1 MRRTSSRVTVLVAA
15 TIGALAAGLAP
26 ALQTSAAPAAAPA
39 PPVVEFGECP
49 RGYPQAAE
57 CARPRVPLDH
67 DEPAGVTTRLFIA
80 RVPARDPDARIGSL
94 FVNPGGPGGSA
105 AEFAAFAARF
115 FPAEVRDSF
124 DIVGIDPRGIGGSSP
139 VRCRATEDPP
149 PFPRVAYPIRP
160 REITRQIRND
170 EWLRDACRQ
179 RGNAIL
185 DHMTTA
191 DTARDMDLIRQALGD
206 DQLSYYG
213 ISYGSQLGTTYAAM
227 FPDSIRALVVDAVL
241 DPIGWTTGRGDQ
253 ARTLPFSAR
262 LKSQTGSYDSLVD
275 AFAACDRAGRQRCA
289 LAGGAER
296 TWRLMLRALSD
307 GPVRVQGFGRLYYQ
321 DLVSQARGTLYSGP
335 SIKRFF
341 GVLERLSGR
350 LLGGGDARGV
360 GDALRSLERSLH
372 DSARE
377 RLVPGPY
384 GLHRWRPAAR
394 GGGGV
399 VFPSFEGVACS
410 DSLNP
415 RRERKWAAA
424 ADTAERTGR
433 WFGRVWTWF
442 SGACARWPGDDSD
455 AYRGPFDLETSA
467 PLLVIGNTHDPATPY
482 DTAITVADLF
492 PRATL
497 LTLDDYG
504 HAAFASND
512 CIDAE
517 VEDYLVDLRTPT
529 PGRTCRAERPLF
541 PRR

>member
-1 MRRTSSRVTVLVAA
+1 MRRTRARTSILAVATV
-15 TIGALAAGLAP
+15 GAVAAGLAP
-26 ALQTSAAPAAAPA
+26 ATPTVAGPAAAAA
-39 PPVVEFGECP
+39 PPVIVFGDCP
-49 RGYPQAAE
+49 QGYPDRTE
-57 CARPRVPLDH
+57 CARTQVPLDH
-67 DEPAGVTTRLFIA
+67 DEPAGVTTGLFLA
-80 RVPARDPDARIGSL
+80 RVPARDTAARIGTL

-124 DIVGIDPRGIGGSSP
+124 DIVGIDPRGIGRSSP
-139 VRCRATEDPP
+139 VRCRTSQDPP
-149 PFPRVAYPIRP
+149 PFPRVAYPLRR
-160 REITRQIRND
+160 REVDRQIRFD
-170 EWLRDACRQ
+170 EWIRDACDQ
-179 RGNAIL
+179 GGNAIL

-191 DTARDMDLIRQALGD
+191 DTARDMDLVRQALGD

-227 FPDSIRALVVDAVL
+227 FPDDVRALVVDGVL

-275 AFAACDRAGRQRCA
+275 AFAACDRAGRARCA

-296 TWRLMLRALSD
+296 TWRLMLRALAD

-321 DLVSQARGTLYSGP
+321 DLVSAARGVLYSRQAIP
-335 SIKRFF
+335 SFF
-341 GVLERLSGR
+341 RGLERLSGPLLEDRRPSVLAEAYRR
-350 LLGGGDARGV
+350 LIRSQPDS
-360 GDALRSLERSLH
+360 LR
-372 DSARE
+372 D
-377 RLVPGPY
+377 RLVPGPF
-384 GLHRWRPAAR
+384 GSVSAAR
-394 GGGGV
+394 PRV
-399 VFPSFEGVACS
+399 LQPSFEGVACS

-415 RRERKWAAA
+415 ANERKWAAA

-504 HAAFASND
+504 HAAFAASD